1 MGNQPKSIIFEL
13 SNLGCLMRVHPNN
26 LREQKGSKRDGNLNI
41 FLITISHMASSSLR
55 NLSLEVWKLAQIYDF

>member
-1 MGNQPKSIIFEL
+1 
-13 SNLGCLMRVHPNN
+13 MRVHPNN